1 MINYDWTKD
10 WNENWIIYKVRS
22 GSQAYGTALPTSDI
36 DTKGIAIPPSNF
48 YLSFFKKFEQY
59 EQKAP
64 DPDCVIYDF
73 KKFLMMVA
81 ECNPN
86 TMELLFVDESDI
98 LHMDRFG
105 HILRQNRNLFL
116 SAKVRYSFTGYAHSQ
131 MARLKNHKQ
140 WNDSPPEKPKRSDFH
155 LPEHESLMTHSQ
167 IIAIDKEFGFSKD
180 KRPSTDA
187 REMVAK
193 KYGEEKATAYFYEKR
208 YRVAQREYDNYE
220 SWKQNR
226 NKERHET
233 EVKFQYD
240 TKHAMHTIRL
250 LRMGKEILEE
260 GVVKVRR
267 PDAEELLDIRLGKWS
282 YERLLE
288 EANILDKKCQEIYE
302 AKAYKV
308 PYEVDL
314 EKIDELCYNILKSKF
329 GIGGP
334 R

>member
-10 WNENWIIYKVRS
+10 WSEDWVIYKVRS
-22 GSQAYGTALPTSDI
+22 GSQAYGTALPTSDT
-36 DTKGIAIPPSNF
+36 DTKGIAIPPSTF

-73 KKFLMMVA
+73 KKFLMMVS

-98 LHMDRFG
+98 LYINEFG
-105 HILRQNRNLFL
+105 KMLRDNRELFL

-131 MARLKNHKQ
+131 MARLKNHKN
-140 WNDSPPEKPKRSDFH
+140 WNDNPPEKPNRSDFN

-180 KRPSTDA
+180 KRPSTDV
-187 REMVAK
+187 REAIAK
-193 KYGEEKATAYFYEKR
+193 KYGEEKASAYFFEKR
-208 YRVAQREYDNYE
+208 YRVAQREYDNHE
-220 SWKQNR
+220 SWKKNR

-233 EVKFQYD
+233 EVRFQYD

-260 GVVKVRR
+260 GEVRVRR
-267 PDAEELLDIRLGKWS
+267 PDAQELLDIRLGKWP
-282 YERLLE
+282 YEKLQEEAERLDQE
-288 EANILDKKCQEIYE
+288 CREIYE
-302 AKAYKV
+302 KGTYKV
-308 PYEVDL
+308 PYQVDV
-314 EKIDELCYNILKSKF
+314 EKIDRLCLEILRKKF
-329 GIGGP
+329 LIGD
-334 R
+334 